1 MQAQTGK
8 SVTLV
13 LGGARSGKSRYAQQ
27 LAARAAQV
35 TFLATAQPTDEEMRR
50 KIERHRQE
58 RPPSWVTV
66 EVPVELDGAIRE
78 HAPTSELLLVDC
90 LTFYTANIMSH
101 ERENSDLMRE
111 RVDRLCEALTAA
123 SVPIVLV
130 SNEVGSGVV
139 PAFHTGVVFRDLLGE
154 INQRVAQIADNVVIM
169 FAGLP
174 LTLKGRVGSEL

>member
-1 MQAQTGK
+1 MQARTGK

-27 LAARAAQV
+27 FALRSTKV

-58 RPPSWVTV
+58 RPPSWVTI

-90 LTFYTANIMSH
+90 LTLYAANIMSH
-101 ERENSDLMRE
+101 ERENRDLMRQ
-111 RVDRLCEALTAA
+111 RVDRLCEALSAV

-154 INQRVAQIADNVVIM
+154 INQRVAQIADNVVMM
-169 FAGLP
+169 FAGLALP
-174 LTLKGRVGSEL
+174 LKGKAGREL